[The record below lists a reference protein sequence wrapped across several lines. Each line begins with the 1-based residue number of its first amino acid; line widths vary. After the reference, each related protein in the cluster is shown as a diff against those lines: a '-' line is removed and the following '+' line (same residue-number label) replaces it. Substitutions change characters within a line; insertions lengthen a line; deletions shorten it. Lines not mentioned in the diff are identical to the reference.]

1 MSHLSSARSVLLE
14 LRVFFFGGS
23 TCSLDVGI
31 ATSRD
36 VVLKLNGIVRVRG

>member
-14 LRVFFFGGS
+14 LRVFFGGS

-36 VVLKLNGIVRVRG
+36 VFLKLNGIVRVRG